1 MAINIRVKRLRGYQ
15 CSCEKDCMDRISV
28 FFVYVKKGRLYVFI
42 RENTAIRV
50 RVGKKRT
57 AICVHTRKH
66 SYLSSCGKKG
76 RLFVFIRE
84 STAIGAR
91 VEKRTAINVN
101 VGKDGYQCS
110 CEK

>member
-50 RVGKKRT
+50 RVE
-57 AICVHTRKH
+57 
-66 SYLSSCGKKG
+66 KKG
-76 RLFVFIRE
+76 QLYVFIRE
-84 STAIGAR
+84 NTAI
-91 VEKRTAINVN
+91 
-101 VGKDGYQCS
+101 
-110 CEK
+110 